1 MITLGAFAL
10 APALARAQ
18 SPFDSPPVPAEA
30 APAGVRGLQD
40 PNQTA
45 NIPSGPIGAASAP
58 AATFIAPGDVAAAQ
72 PSIAA
77 TVTSAS
83 VIPTDA
89 KPIEGSEI
97 VARVDDQVVLASDV
111 MWQVNQ
117 MIAMSV
123 AQSGQQVPPEE
134 LPKVQQMLLRRMV
147 TQLIDTK
154 LLYAD
159 FRRTVPP
166 ENLAMVDKSIA
177 GPFEETEVPK
187 LIGMF
192 KVKDRTELEAALK
205 QSGGSL
211 KSVQVQFTEKTVAG
225 EWLRQRMPRPK
236 TITHEEM
243 LAYYQDHL
251 KEYEFPSQ
259 ARWEEICVRFDRG
272 GGRDAAWQAL
282 AEMGNEVWGKVV
294 ANPTLRGPVFTD
306 VAKAKSH
313 GFTAADGGVHDWT
326 TLGALK
332 CEALNEALAT
342 LELGQLSPG
351 LESEQGFHIIRVLE
365 RKEAGR
371 TPFTEAQ
378 TKIRATLEAE
388 QKSTLLAA
396 ELAEVRKKARVW
408 TIWDGELNGDRL
420 VQVLT
425 GKQLR

>member
-1 MITLGAFAL
+1 LLAL
-10 APALARAQ
+10 APAVARGQ
-18 SPFDSPPVPAEA
+18 SPFDPPPPPAATEST
-30 APAGVRGLQD
+30 GVRGLQD
-40 PNQTA
+40 PNQPA
-45 NIPSGPIGAASAP
+45 SVPGGPAGVAGAP
-58 AATFIAPGDVAAAQ
+58 AATFIAPGDVASASS
-72 PSIAA
+72 SIAS

-83 VIPTDA
+83 IVPTDA

-97 VARVDDQVVLASDV
+97 VARVDDQVILASDV

-123 AQSGQQVPPEE
+123 AQTGQQVPPEE

-147 TQLIDTK
+147 MQVIDTK
-154 LLYAD
+154 LLFAD

-166 ENLAMVDKSIA
+166 ENLPMIEKSIA
-177 GPFEETEVPK
+177 EPFEETEVPK

-192 KVKDRTELEAALK
+192 NVKDRNELETALK

-211 KSVQVQFTEKTVAG
+211 KAVQVQFTEKTVAG
-225 EWLRQRMPRPK
+225 EWLRQRMPKPK
-236 TITHEEM
+236 PVTHEEM

-251 KEYEFPSQ
+251 KEYEYPSQ
-259 ARWEEICVRFDRG
+259 ARWEELCVRFDRA
-272 GGRDAAWQAL
+272 GGRDAAWQAI
-282 AEMGNEVWGKVV
+282 AEMGNDVWGKVV
-294 ANPTLRGPVFTD
+294 ANPTLRGPVFTEI
-306 VAKAKSH
+306 AKAKSH

-351 LESEQGFHIIRVLE
+351 IESDQGFHIVRVLE

-378 TKIRATLEAE
+378 AKIRETLEAE

-396 ELAEVRKKARVW
+396 ELAEVRKTARVW

-420 VQVLT
+420 VQALS
-425 GKQLR
+425 GKQKR